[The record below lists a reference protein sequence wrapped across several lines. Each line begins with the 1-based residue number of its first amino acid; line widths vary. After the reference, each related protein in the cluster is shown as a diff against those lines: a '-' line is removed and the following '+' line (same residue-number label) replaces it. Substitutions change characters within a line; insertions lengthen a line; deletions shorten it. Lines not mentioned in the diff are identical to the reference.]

1 MDPFVALSFAAAA
14 TRRLKLGTGVCLVN
28 QRDPIQT
35 AKLVASLDQLSG
47 GRFLF
52 GIGIGW
58 NAEEMANHGTA
69 FASRAKLV
77 RERVEAMQT
86 IWTEEKAEYH
96 GSLVDFDPVFA
107 WPKPVQRPYPPIIV
121 GGGFPQGA
129 RRALRYGNGWIPI
142 IGRAPMQE
150 ALAAFRA
157 LAKEV
162 GRDPAEVPI
171 TAFAAPE
178 DLREIQHLAA
188 LGVTRVVVALDSEP
202 AETILPQLDRWAALI
217 RAAG

>member
-1 MDPFVALSFAAAA
+1 MLVVALAHALAALRTWLAA
-14 TRRLKLGTGVCLVN
+14 RY
-28 QRDPIQT
+28 DPIL
-35 AKLVASLDQLSG
+35 ADL
-47 GRFLF
+47 
-52 GIGIGW
+52 
-58 NAEEMANHGTA
+58 
-69 FASRAKLV
+69 
-77 RERVEAMQT
+77 
-86 IWTEEKAEYH
+86 
-96 GSLVDFDPVFA
+96 
-107 WPKPVQRPYPPIIV
+107 IV